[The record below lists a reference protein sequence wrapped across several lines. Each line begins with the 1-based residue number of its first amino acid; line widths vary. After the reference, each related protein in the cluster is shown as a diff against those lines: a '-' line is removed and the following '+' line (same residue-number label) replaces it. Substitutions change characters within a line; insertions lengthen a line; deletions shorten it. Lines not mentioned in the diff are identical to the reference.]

1 MNDESDFEIVRR
13 CESASPAE
21 AEAGFRELVQ
31 RYQERVFNTAL
42 RVLGNSADAA
52 DVTQEVFFTVY
63 RKLSEFQFSS
73 RLFTWIYRIT
83 VNLSIDKRRRGNV
96 LPPTISEAAGGT
108 ATLASI
114 PDESSVTPESWT
126 ESDFIEGKVQAA
138 IQKLS
143 PKLRSIIVLRYIE
156 GLSYEEIAEVLECSV
171 GTVKS
176 RLNRAHS
183 NLESLLRPALDAFA
197 GRDEE

>member
-126 ESDFIEGKVQAA
+126 ESDFIEGEGPGRDSEAQPEAA
-138 IQKLS
+138 LDHRAALHRGTLLRRDRRS
-143 PKLRSIIVLRYIE
+143 PRVFGRDRQV
-156 GLSYEEIAEVLECSV
+156 A
-171 GTVKS
+171 
-176 RLNRAHS
+176 
-183 NLESLLRPALDAFA
+183 LESRPLQSRIAAPSRSRRIRRE
-197 GRDEE
+197 G